1 MLTCPTFCRH
11 CCVRRFALSALVLL
25 ILPLFLLVAGCGRFH
40 HEQTEKVYVS
50 ARETFLRDRVAEVSN
65 RVGEV
70 TNGETLE
77 VIEHGRRFTKVKTP
91 KNEIGWIEDHMVI
104 DQKVYDA
111 FTALADQHKKDQ
123 PFATATL
130 RDDLYMH
137 VMPGRETEHFYL
149 LPGNTKVQLLE
160 RASVPRQPV
169 AGAAA
174 ASLARLAEPRAANK
188 KTTAAVKTPA
198 SPSPDTPAPAME
210 DWWLARDDQG
220 QTGWLLAS
228 RVDVDVPDN
237 IMEYGEG
244 QRFIG
249 AWQIATVN
257 DPESDFPNHE
267 APEYLT
273 LMAPPKS
280 GQPFDFDQVRVFTWS
295 KIHHR
300 YETGFRLH
308 PIAGFL
314 PVKIFTAQTPQG
326 TVPAFSFELAG
337 NDNVI
342 TDPAT
347 GVMRPAA
354 PRTIEY
360 ELIETVVKR
369 IGADTAPIPTKH
381 DEEKEKKPER
391 KKGRRN

>member
-1 MLTCPTFCRH
+1 M
-11 CCVRRFALSALVLL
+11 LVLL
-25 ILPLFLLVAGCGRFH
+25 ILPLFLLVAGCSRFH
-40 HEQTEKVYVS
+40 HEQTERVYVS

-70 TNGETLE
+70 TNGEPLV
-77 VIEHGRRFTKVKTP
+77 VIEHGRRFTEVKTP

-104 DQKVYDA
+104 DQKIYDA
-111 FTALADQHKKDQ
+111 FTALASEHQKDQ

-137 VMPGRETEHFYL
+137 LMPGRETEHFYL

-160 RASVPRQPV
+160 RASAPRH
-169 AGAAA
+169 AANA
-174 ASLARLAEPRAANK
+174 APASLMRLAEAKAAGK
-188 KTTAAVKTPA
+188 KAIAASKP
-198 SPSPDTPAPAME
+198 PAPAPAAPAPEME
-210 DWWLARDDQG
+210 DWWLARDGQG
-220 QTGWLLAS
+220 RTGWLLAS
-228 RVDVDVPDN
+228 RVDVDVPDD

-249 AWQIATVN
+249 AWKIATVN
-257 DPESDFPNHE
+257 DPQSNFPDHE

-280 GQPFDFDQVRVFTWS
+280 GLPFDFDQVRLFTWS

-326 TVPAFSFELAG
+326 TVPAFSFQLAADG
-337 NDNVI
+337 NVI

-347 GVMRPAA
+347 GVIRPAA

-369 IGADTAPIPTKH
+369 IGPDTTPIPTQH
-381 DEEKEKKPER
+381 EEKKNNKPEG
-391 KKGRRN
+391 KKRRRS